1 MNVQGATGLY
11 PLKWLILWQSYL
23 TFLKKQKLWEM
34 PNWKVS
40 SICQDNWSRDEI
52 KRESIFEL
60 KEKKKILMQRRGKV
74 QLQSASV

>member
-1 MNVQGATGLY
+1 
-11 PLKWLILWQSYL
+11 
-23 TFLKKQKLWEM
+23 M

-60 KEKKKILMQRRGKV
+60 KGKKKILMQRRGKV